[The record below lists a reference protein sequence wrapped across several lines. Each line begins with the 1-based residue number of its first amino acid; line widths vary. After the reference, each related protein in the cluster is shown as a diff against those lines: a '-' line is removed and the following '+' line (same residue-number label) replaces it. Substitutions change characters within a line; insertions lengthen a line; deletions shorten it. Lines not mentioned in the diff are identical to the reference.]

1 MGVIFYQMLFG
12 RRPFGE
18 GMVSGMQCLPA
29 LFLSL
34 PPASPPAANFLPNP
48 APNLAQTQQRILT
61 SQSILRATSVAF
73 PQKPAV
79 SDEAKAFIK
88 KCLTHNQH
96 LRPDVLA
103 MAKDP
108 YVILGGKGGRRR

>member
-1 MGVIFYQMLFG
+1 MWSVGVIFYQMLFG

-18 GMVSGMQCLPA
+18 GM
-29 LFLSL
+29 
-34 PPASPPAANFLPNP
+34 
-48 APNLAQTQQRILT
+48 TQQRILT
-61 SQSILRATSVAF
+61 SGSILRATSVAF
-73 PQKPAV
+73 PQKPGV
-79 SDEAKAFIK
+79 SEEAKAFIR

-108 YVILGGKGGRRR
+108 YVILGGRGGRRRG